1 MNFGRG
7 SNPILPLKVKCTID
21 DEKFSD
27 CTKTP
32 FDASSCP
39 EVAGVNCLGVCVVK
53 LHYHKAQ

>member
-39 EVAGVNCLGVCVVK
+39 EVAGVNCIGA
-53 LHYHKAQ
+53 YF